1 MVIPEAVN
9 EILQQLNHHG
19 FEAFAVGGCVRDMLL
34 GKIPK
39 DWDITTSA
47 SPWQVKEIFR
57 RTIDTGIQHGTVTV
71 MINDAGYEVTTYRID
86 GEYQDGRHPK
96 EVIFTSDLKEDL
108 CRRDFTINAMAY
120 SDKTGIVDEFG
131 GMKDLKN
138 GIIRCVGNP
147 LDRFRE
153 DALRILRAV
162 RFSAQLGFS
171 IESNT
176 MSAIAQIASN
186 LIKISKE
193 RIQMELTKL
202 LLSDHPEQMEM
213 VYETGISPY
222 ISEAF
227 HQINHKMFGVVPAL
241 PRQKHI
247 RWAVFLKNEAP
258 DKAEEVLKDLKMDN
272 DTISRVHTL
281 VSWIPHLIPEEKAKI
296 RRIMSRM
303 EPQLFDDLLKIKK
316 EIGRENAGKLMELTE
331 EIRKNGDCIYLK
343 DLAVTGKDLLETGMK
358 PGKQVG
364 AVLSRLLDDVLEE
377 PGQNQRDILL
387 ERAKFYSA
395 PASFAGKK

>member
-131 GMKDLKN
+131 GMEDLKN

-247 RWAVFLKNEAP
+247 RWAVFLKDEAP

>member
-131 GMKDLKN
+131 GMEDLKN

>member
-131 GMKDLKN
+131 GMEDLKN

-147 LDRFRE
+147 RDRFRE

>member
-131 GMKDLKN
+131 GMEDLKN

-162 RFSAQLGFS
+162 RFSAQLGFF

>member
-131 GMKDLKN
+131 GMEDLKN

-162 RFSAQLGFS
+162 RFSAQLGFF

-202 LLSDHPEQMEM
+202 LLSDHPEQMEI

-316 EIGRENAGKLMELTE
+316 EIGQENAGKLMELTE

-343 DLAVTGKDLLETGMK
+343 DLAVTGNDLLETGMK